1 MSRRKYQ
8 GKGLKS
14 YEREPLSREEI
25 RELIQVPDNLRDRL
39 IIALLYDTGLRTN
52 ELADLKLSDID
63 PEKEMIKVVG
73 GKRGRD
79 RLVPYSREKL
89 GMVGMLVDFWLRK
102 ERGSY
107 LDAGDDDHF
116 FVSRHGKG
124 LKPDEIRKIVRKAAE
139 QAGIQK
145 IHGVTPRIL
154 RHSFA
159 THATGK

>member
-1 MSRRKYQ
+1 MSKRKYR

-25 RELIQVPDNLRDRL
+25 RELIQAPDNLRDRL

-63 PEKEMIKVVG
+63 PEKGMIKVVR

-89 GMVGMLVDFWLRK
+89 GMLVDHWLRK

-116 FVSRHGKG
+116 FVSRYGKG

-139 QAGIQK
+139 QARIQK

-159 THATGK
+159 THATEK